1 MKRYAKDHEWICTD
15 SEGIASI
22 GISEFA
28 LRDFGEVNFVEL
40 PEIGSVFGR
49 GQAFAVI
56 KSKEASSEVYMP
68 AGGKI
73 VEVNGQLEDF
83 PQIISSDPEGLG
95 WIVKIIPSNPEE
107 IAELMDKEQYLKLAQ
122 QDSEE

>member
-40 PEIGSVFGR
+40 PEIGAEFGEFLVSSVAQSTLEENYQHTKFPL
-49 GQAFAVI
+49 AEI
-56 KSKEASSEVYMP
+56 WKEKAKGNP
-68 AGGKI
+68 GF
-73 VEVNGQLEDF
+73 DF
-83 PQIISSDPEGLG
+83 HTI
-95 WIVKIIPSNPEE
+95 
-107 IAELMDKEQYLKLAQ
+107 
-122 QDSEE
+122 